1 MKINLLVSVFIAIL
15 SVQIADSYSQELCAT
30 ENVNNRLLQM
40 DSFYSNQ
47 NMLIEKSIQEII
59 NNQKNSKVSQI
70 SAVLTI
76 PVVVHVIHLG
86 EAVGTGTNISDAKIY
101 DAIKGLNDRWRNVAG
116 NSLDL
121 GIEFC
126 LASRDPNGNATTG
139 INRVNGSSILNYST
153 YGITQAGCVAAREDS
168 IKDLSRWP
176 ASSYYNIWIVNKICN
191 GQWAGYAY
199 YPTTYAYDGAV
210 IVGAYFSSSYNTT
223 AHELGH
229 AFYLYHTFNG
239 DGGNVSCPVNNT
251 CSTDGDKV
259 CDTPPHKQGDCGTT
273 DVCTGTGI
281 WANSV
286 NNQMSYCG
294 NRYIFTPDQKARV
307 TAAANSA
314 PRSSLLT
321 SNGCTPV
328 LMTATSNSPRCI
340 GTTLSLYGAG
350 GVTYSWSGPNGF
362 TSNVQNPT
370 ISNVTLAAAGVYTVT
385 ITNSLN
391 TTSTLTTSVA
401 VITSSASATASSS
414 SPGCIGASV
423 NLFASAGDSY
433 SWAGPNGFSSMLQNP
448 TINNASS
455 LAAGVYTVTVNSA
468 GCTSIATTS
477 IVINTSPVAGIS
489 AGGSTTFCPGN
500 SVTLTSNSSNS
511 YSWSSGATT
520 QSIIA
525 ALSGSYSVTVTNSF
539 GCSASSAIVVTQLP
553 AMSLTVIPTD
563 ASCGLNNGSASV
575 NVTGGT
581 SLQTTTVLEDW
592 EAANSWTIVNGSET
606 NKWFVGTATANGG
619 AKSIYISNNSNANA
633 YTVNSPS
640 IVHFYK
646 DFVLPA
652 TAKNITVKFDWKGMG
667 QNGQDYFNVFLV
679 PVTTIPTA
687 GNILSAGQI
696 GSASYNQ
703 QNNYTTAIITGL
715 DANAGTTKRL
725 VFSWQNNQAKG
736 TQPPAS
742 IDNISLS
749 YDASGTYSYSWS
761 TSPVQSSQIAGNL
774 SAGTYTVTVTD
785 VKSCTKTSSVSIL
798 QQSTFSINIT
808 ANGPTTFCQG
818 DSVKLTSSAAN
829 SYLWSNGK
837 TAQSITVLSSG
848 TYSVQGTNTCGNASA
863 QTIVTVIPK
872 PTPAITGGLIICN
885 GNNTTLTVS
894 GGSSYLWNTGETAS
908 SIIVS
913 PPITTTYSVSV
924 TNNGCIGATLA
935 AITVNPLPATPVITA
950 NGSTLTSSSAT
961 GNQWYM
967 NGFLI
972 PGATSQTYIAVVAG
986 DYTVEVTDVNGCSDI
1001 SASYTLA
1008 TVGVRIVP
1016 EKSIFQIQPNPNN
1029 GNFII
1034 SAASNAVP
1042 EKIRIYNMLGKMVYL
1057 LDRNIGVTTNVD
1069 LADEP
1074 SGVYFVEVLSG
1085 GKGYYKKLIKE

>member
-1 MKINLLVSVFIAIL
+1 
-15 SVQIADSYSQELCAT
+15 
-30 ENVNNRLLQM
+30 
-40 DSFYSNQ
+40 
-47 NMLIEKSIQEII
+47 
-59 NNQKNSKVSQI
+59 
-70 SAVLTI
+70 
-76 PVVVHVIHLG
+76 VV
-86 EAVGTGTNISDAKIY
+86 AN
-101 DAIKGLNDRWRNVAG
+101 
-116 NSLDL
+116 
-121 GIEFC
+121 
-126 LASRDPNGNATTG
+126 
-139 INRVNGSSILNYST
+139 
-153 YGITQAGCVAAREDS
+153 
-168 IKDLSRWP
+168 
-176 ASSYYNIWIVNKICN
+176 
-191 GQWAGYAY
+191 
-199 YPTTYAYDGAV
+199 
-210 IVGAYFSSSYNTT
+210 YFSSAYNTT

-239 DGGNVSCPVNNT
+239 DGGNVSCPVNNA
-251 CSTDGDKV
+251 CSSDGDKV

-281 WANSV
+281 WANSK

-294 NRYIFTPDQKARV
+294 TRYIFTADQKARV

-340 GTTLSLYGAG
+340 GTTLNLYGSG

-362 TSNVQNPT
+362 TSALQNPA
-370 ISNVTLAAAGVYTVT
+370 ISNVTLATAGVYTVT

-391 TTSTLTTSVA
+391 TTSTLTTSVT

-414 SPGCIGASV
+414 SPGCIGAPV

-433 SWAGPNGFSSMLQNP
+433 SWAGPNGFTSALQNP

-455 LAAGVYTVTVNSA
+455 LAAGTYTVTVNSA
-468 GCTSIATTS
+468 GCTSTATTG
-477 IVINTSPVAGIS
+477 IVMNASPAAGIS
-489 AGGSTTFCPGN
+489 AGGPTTFCPGN
-500 SVTLTSNSSNS
+500 SVVLTSNPSNL

-520 QSIIA
+520 QSITA
-525 ALSGSYSVTVTNSF
+525 TLSGTYTVTVTNSF
-539 GCSASSAIVVTQLP
+539 GCTASSAVGVTRLP
-553 AMSLTVIPTD
+553 AMSLVVTPTD
-563 ASCGLNNGSASV
+563 ASCGLSNGSASV
-575 NVTGGT
+575 AVSGGT
-581 SLQTTTVLEDW
+581 SLQTTTIPEDW
-592 EAANSWTIVNGSET
+592 ESTNSWTLVNGSET

-619 AKSIYISNNSNANA
+619 TRSIYISNNSNVNA
-633 YTVNSPS
+633 YTVNSS
-640 IVHFYK
+640 AAVHFYK

-652 TAKNITVKFDWKGMG
+652 SAKNITVKFDWKGMG

-679 PVTTIPTA
+679 PVTTTPTA
-687 GNILSAGQI
+687 GNTLSAGQI

-703 QNNYTTAIITGL
+703 QNNYTTATISGL

-742 IDNISLS
+742 IDNISVS
-749 YDASGTYSYSWS
+749 YDASGTYSYNWS

-785 VKSCTKTSSVSIL
+785 VKSCTSTSSVSIS

-808 ANGPTTFCQG
+808 ASGPTTFCQG

-837 TAQSITVLSSG
+837 TTQSITVTASG

-863 QTIVTVIPK
+863 QTTVTVIPK
-872 PTPAITGGLIICN
+872 PTPAITGGMIICN

-894 GGSSYLWNTGETAS
+894 GGTSYLWNTGETTS

-913 PPITTTYSVSV
+913 PPITTTYSVNV
-924 TNNGCIGATLA
+924 TDNGCAGTTLA
-935 AITVNPLPATPVITA
+935 AITVNPLPVTPTITA

-967 NGFLI
+967 NGFPI

-986 DYTVEVTDVNGCSDI
+986 DYTVEVTDVNGCSDV

-1008 TVGVRIVP
+1008 TVGVKMIS
-1016 EKSIFQIQPNPNN
+1016 EKSMFQIQPNPNN
-1029 GNFII
+1029 GIFII
-1034 SAASNAVP
+1034 SAAGNSAV
-1042 EKIRIYNMLGKMVYL
+1042 EKIRIYNMLGKVVYL
-1057 LDRNIGVTTNVD
+1057 LDRNIGITTNVD
-1069 LADEP
+1069 LSDEP
-1074 SGVYFVEVLSG
+1074 SGVYFIELLTG
-1085 GKGYYKKLIKE
+1085 GKVCYKKLIKE